1 MWNGELEICITVWW
15 ADENQVS
22 DTTTWRCH
30 EHNRDRMVTFETH
43 LNIEHS
49 CEMATKC
56 NISWDCRRTLFWNIL
71 NGFWVY
77 FMWRW
82 ILLGYSYNLTIMGIL
97 SAETRVLYNCLIHAM
112 RLWVNTRHQPPQGQP
127 TRKTGS
133 PVQNKI
139 HKALLI
145 IGPRLPKAMG
155 R

>member
-30 EHNRDRMVTFETH
+30 EHNRDRMVTFEKP
-43 LNIEHS
+43 LKIDHS

-56 NISWDCRRTLFWNIL
+56 NVSWDCRRTLFWNIL
-71 NGFWVY
+71 NGFLVY
-77 FMWRW
+77 FTWRW
-82 ILLGYSYNLTIMGIL
+82 ILLDCSYNLAIMGNP
-97 SAETRVLYNCLIHAM
+97 SAECCTTVSSMRCGLGLIHDT
-112 RLWVNTRHQPPQGQP
+112 NRHKDNQLERRITSTKQD
-127 TRKTGS
+127 
-133 PVQNKI
+133 V

-145 IGPRLPKAMG
+145 IGPRLPKAVG